1 MAYADTCGQRIISR
15 QHTRVSLFQTK
26 MKKMEVISIE
36 ARTFEEMKQALSSII
51 RNIHGHLS
59 EKITVSAQYGKNTV
73 QQDRQKDLLPEER
86 HKHVYGETIAKR
98 KLLIVMIWHKTC

>member
-1 MAYADTCGQRIISR
+1 
-15 QHTRVSLFQTK
+15 
-26 MKKMEVISIE
+26 MEVISIE

-51 RNIHGHLS
+51 RNIHDQKGKRPEDSL
-59 EKITVSAQYGKNTV
+59 EGWIDNQEACIMMDVSAQYGKNTV

>member
-1 MAYADTCGQRIISR
+1 MTKGKEAGR
-15 QHTRVSLFQTK
+15 QSGGMDRQSGSMH
-26 MKKMEVISIE
+26 
-36 ARTFEEMKQALSSII
+36 
-51 RNIHGHLS
+51 HDGHLS